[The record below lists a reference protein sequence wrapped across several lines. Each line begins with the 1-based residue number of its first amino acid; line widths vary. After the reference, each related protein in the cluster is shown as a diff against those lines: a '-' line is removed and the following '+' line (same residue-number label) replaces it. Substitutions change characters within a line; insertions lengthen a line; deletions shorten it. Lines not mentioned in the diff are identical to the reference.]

1 MHIGNQKLTT
11 MDSTSKLQDSAVEI
25 GRDSGFLSGAIT
37 TESDLGASACDLE
50 ASCSSSKSLTRRDSG
65 LDVSDH
71 FSQLNISTEEP
82 KTLLPSKL
90 RDPSEYPNWEHFY
103 TPDEDGDTQLHI
115 AVMQGHTDAAFT
127 LISLVPH
134 PSILDFQNDECQTAL
149 HLAVMTK
156 QSRVA
161 RRLVAAGARVDM
173 RDRQGNCPL
182 HIAALN
188 GDLDCV
194 QALSMAL
201 AAHELERSEE
211 VV

>member
-1 MHIGNQKLTT
+1 MVSDWDISSQFMFVLITCLLT
-11 MDSTSKLQDSAVEI
+11 
-25 GRDSGFLSGAIT
+25 FLSF
-37 TESDLGASACDLE
+37 L
-50 ASCSSSKSLTRRDSG
+50 
-65 LDVSDH
+65 
-71 FSQLNISTEEP
+71 SQL
-82 KTLLPSKL
+82 
-90 RDPSEYPNWEHFY
+90 F
-103 TPDEDGDTQLHI
+103 
-115 AVMQGHTDAAFT
+115 V
-127 LISLVPH
+127 
-134 PSILDFQNDECQTAL
+134 DECQTAL

-201 AAHELERSEE
+201 AAHELEQCQLRYPPFAQTLPQQIDSSNYDGKLS
-211 VV
+211 